1 MNLNRE
7 MVKHIKE
14 LYPAGCRVQLD
25 NMDDVQAPP
34 KGTRGTVIA
43 VDSIGTI
50 HVAWEN
56 GSSLGVVFGNDCCH
70 RI

>member
-1 MNLNRE
+1 MNRE

-25 NMDDVQAPP
+25 SMDDVQAPP
-34 KGTRGTVIA
+34 RGTYGTVIA
-43 VDSIGTI
+43 VDAIGTI

-56 GSSLGVVFGNDCCH
+56 GSTLGVVFGHDRCH

>member
-7 MVKHIKE
+7 MMKHIKE

-25 NMDDVQAPP
+25 SMDDVQAPP

-56 GSSLGVVFGNDCCH
+56 GSSLGVVFGHDRCH

>member
-25 NMDDVQAPP
+25 SMDDVQAPP

-56 GSSLGVVFGNDCCH
+56 GSSLGVVFGHDRCH

>member
-1 MNLNRE
+1 MNRE

-25 NMDDVQAPP
+25 SMDDVQAPP

-50 HVAWEN
+50 HVEWEN
-56 GSSLGVVFGNDCCH
+56 GSSLGVVFGHDRCH

>member
-25 NMDDVQAPP
+25 SMDDVQAPP
-34 KGTRGTVIA
+34 KGTRGTVFA

>member
-1 MNLNRE
+1 MNRE

-25 NMDDVQAPP
+25 SMDDVQAPP

-56 GSSLGVVFGNDCCH
+56 GSSLGVVFGHDRCH

>member
-7 MVKHIKE
+7 MVKNIKE

-25 NMDDVQAPP
+25 SMDDVQAPP

-50 HVAWEN
+50 HVEWEN
-56 GSSLGVVFGNDCCH
+56 GSSLGVVFGHDRCH